1 MSTIIIRIVLLVEQT
16 KHPGLRRDLPQ
27 VRHPNRA
34 NKKGIQN
41 ATMIYVICSTCDNI
55 INEINE
61 VVKNQEASKKDD
73 PDDNK
78 ATEVGEN
85 SG

>member
-1 MSTIIIRIVLLVEQT
+1 MTLYDLGTELIKIR
-16 KHPGLRRDLPQ
+16 DA
-27 VRHPNRA
+27 A
-34 NKKGIQN
+34 NNIEVKGIQN
-41 ATMIYVICSTCDNI
+41 VTMIYAICSKCDNI

-61 VVKNQEASKKDD
+61 IVKNQEASKKDD